1 MSAAKYCAES
11 GKDQSTRSCYVSRVG
26 KNPVVLLAGVT
37 AALDGSILTVKGPK
51 GELKTVIHKDMKVTI
66 EDGQVAVTRPSDL
79 KQHRALHGTTRANIQ
94 NMVIGVTEGYK
105 KTLEL
110 VGVGYKVELL
120 GTNLILNIGFS
131 HQMAFIP
138 PKGIIFEV
146 ATPTQLHI
154 SGIDKQLVGQ
164 MSAKIRAVRP
174 PEPYK
179 GKGIKYA
186 GEKIRRKAGKT
197 AKS

>member
-1 MSAAKYCAES
+1 
-11 GKDQSTRSCYVSRVG
+11 VSRVG
-26 KNPVVLLAGVT
+26 KNPVVLPAGVSATLAG
-37 AALDGSILTVKGPK
+37 GIITVKGPK
-51 GELKTVIHKDMKVTI
+51 GELTTAIHKDMNVAI
-66 EDGQVAVTRPSDL
+66 EDNQVTVTRPSDL

-94 NMVIGVTEGYK
+94 NMVLGVTEGYK

-110 VGVGYKVELL
+110 IGVGYKVELL
-120 GTNLILNIGFS
+120 GSVLVMNIGFS
-131 HQMAFIP
+131 HQVAFIP
-138 PKGIIFEV
+138 PKGIAFEV
-146 ATPTQLHI
+146 ATPTQLHV

-186 GEKIRRKAGKT
+186 GEQIRRKAGKT

>member
-1 MSAAKYCAES
+1 M
-11 GKDQSTRSCYVSRVG
+11 SRVG
-26 KNPVVLLAGVT
+26 KNPVVLPAGVT
-37 AALDGSILTVKGPK
+37 ATLAGGIVTVKGPK
-51 GELKTVIHKDMKVTI
+51 GELKTAIHKDMNVTI
-66 EDGQVAVTRPSDL
+66 EDNQVTVTRPSDL

-94 NMVIGVTEGYK
+94 NMVMGVTEGYK

-110 VGVGYKVELL
+110 IGVGYKVELL
-120 GTNLILNIGFS
+120 GSILIMNIGFS
-131 HQMAFIP
+131 HQLAFIP
-138 PKGIIFEV
+138 PKGITFEV

-186 GEKIRRKAGKT
+186 GELIRRKAGKT

>member
-1 MSAAKYCAES
+1 M
-11 GKDQSTRSCYVSRVG
+11 SRVG
-26 KNPVVLLAGVT
+26 KNPVVLPAGVT
-37 AALDGSILTVKGPK
+37 VKLESGVLTVKGPK
-51 GELKTVIHKDMKVTI
+51 GELKTAIHKDMTVTI

-110 VGVGYKVELL
+110 VGVGYKVELNSGL
-120 GTNLILNIGFS
+120 LIMNIGYS

-138 PKGIIFEV
+138 PQGITFEV

>member
-1 MSAAKYCAES
+1 
-11 GKDQSTRSCYVSRVG
+11 VSRVG
-26 KNPVVLLAGVT
+26 KNPVVLPAGVT
-37 AALDGSILTVKGPK
+37 VVLESGKLTVKGPK
-51 GELKTVIHKDMKVTI
+51 GELRTVIHKDIQVKI
-66 EDGQVAVTRPSDL
+66 EDGEVTVTRPSDL

-110 VGVGYKVELL
+110 VGVGYKVEMN
-120 GTNLILNIGFS
+120 GGILIMNIGFS
-131 HQMAFIP
+131 HQMAFVP
-138 PKGIIFEV
+138 PQGINLEV

-164 MSAKIRAVRP
+164 ITAKIRAVRP

-186 GEKIRRKAGKT
+186 GEQIRRKAGKT

>member
-1 MSAAKYCAES
+1 M
-11 GKDQSTRSCYVSRVG
+11 SRVG
-26 KNPVVLLAGVT
+26 KNPVVLPAGVT
-37 AALDGSILTVKGPK
+37 VKFENGIFTVKGPK
-51 GELKTVIHKDMKVTI
+51 GELKTVIHKDITVTI
-66 EDGQVAVTRPSDL
+66 EGNQVAVTRPSDL

-94 NMVIGVTEGYK
+94 NMVIGVTDGYK

-110 VGVGYKVELL
+110 VGVGYKVELNA
-120 GTNLILNIGFS
+120 GALIMNIGFS

-138 PKGIIFEV
+138 PKGINFEV

-164 MSAKIRAVRP
+164 ITAKIRAVRP

-186 GEKIRRKAGKT
+186 GELIRRKAGKT

>member
-1 MSAAKYCAES
+1 M
-11 GKDQSTRSCYVSRVG
+11 SRVG
-26 KNPVVLLAGVT
+26 KNPVVLPAGVSVT
-37 AALDGSILTVKGPK
+37 LDGGILTVKGPK
-51 GELKTVIHKDMKVTI
+51 GDLKTVIHKDMTVTI
-66 EDGQVAVTRPSDL
+66 EDGSVAVTRPSDL

-94 NMVIGVTEGYK
+94 NMVIGVTDGYK

-120 GTNLILNIGFS
+120 GSNLILNIGFS

-138 PKGIIFEV
+138 PKGITFEA

-164 MSAKIRAVRP
+164 VSAKIRAVRP

-186 GEKIRRKAGKT
+186 GEHIRRKAGKT
-197 AKS
+197 AKA

>member
-1 MSAAKYCAES
+1 
-11 GKDQSTRSCYVSRVG
+11 VSRVG
-26 KNPVVLLAGVT
+26 KNPVVLPAGVT
-37 AALDGSILTVKGPK
+37 ATLAGGIVTVKGPK
-51 GELKTVIHKDMKVTI
+51 GELKTAIHKDMNVTI
-66 EDGQVAVTRPSDL
+66 EDNQVTVTRPSDL

-94 NMVIGVTEGYK
+94 NMVMGVTEGYK

-110 VGVGYKVELL
+110 IGVGYKVELL
-120 GTNLILNIGFS
+120 GSILIMNIGFS
-131 HQMAFIP
+131 HQLAFIP
-138 PKGIIFEV
+138 PKGITFEV

-186 GEKIRRKAGKT
+186 GELIRRKAGKT

>member
-1 MSAAKYCAES
+1 
-11 GKDQSTRSCYVSRVG
+11 
-26 KNPVVLLAGVT
+26 VLLAGVT

>member
-1 MSAAKYCAES
+1 M
-11 GKDQSTRSCYVSRVG
+11 SRVG
-26 KNPVVLLAGVT
+26 KNPVVLLPGVT
-37 AALDGSILTVKGPK
+37 ATLDGNILTVKGPK
-51 GELKTVIHKDMKVTI
+51 GDLKTVIHKDMKVTI

-94 NMVIGVTEGYK
+94 NMVLGVTEGYK

-120 GTNLILNIGFS
+120 GTNLIMNIGFS

-138 PKGIIFEV
+138 PTGIVFEV

>member
-1 MSAAKYCAES
+1 M
-11 GKDQSTRSCYVSRVG
+11 SRVG
-26 KNPVVLLAGVT
+26 KNPVVLPAGVT
-37 AALDGSILTVKGPK
+37 VKFENGILTVKGPK
-51 GELKTVIHKDMKVTI
+51 GELKTAIHKDMTITI

-94 NMVIGVTEGYK
+94 NMVIGVTEGYR

-110 VGVGYKVELL
+110 VGVGYKVELNSGL
-120 GTNLILNIGFS
+120 LIMNIGYS
-131 HQMAFIP
+131 HQMAFLP
-138 PKGIIFEV
+138 PQGIVFEV

>member
-1 MSAAKYCAES
+1 VKFEN
-11 GKDQSTRSCYVSRVG
+11 GKLHRQGPQGRT
-26 KNPVVLLAGVT
+26 K
-37 AALDGSILTVKGPK
+37 DGDSQGY
-51 GELKTVIHKDMKVTI
+51 
-66 EDGQVAVTRPSDL
+66 DGDDRRQPGCVTRPSDL

-94 NMVIGVTEGYK
+94 NMVIGVTDGYK

-110 VGVGYKVELL
+110 VGVGYKVELNA
-120 GTNLILNIGFS
+120 GALILNIGFS

-138 PKGIIFEV
+138 PTGINFEV

-164 MSAKIRAVRP
+164 MTAKIRAVRP

-186 GEKIRRKAGKT
+186 GELIRRKAGKT